1 MPRQATYKP
10 LLFTTTLRSPERLKR
25 FLAVL
30 KNYNG
35 KVLTNK
41 LAEEIAGEIIR
52 VGLYKPTNVPTTV
65 KAKFKANEPLT
76 DQEVA
81 AALKDNPQN
90 HKEAGFDKGWAS
102 RFDTWFKI
110 AKELGFVFYRNGEA
124 IRFSDTGLKLAD
136 HEHPEFEQ
144 PVFLNAFAKQQRK
157 NPFRNVLNENVP
169 LILLLKV
176 IAKLNADSNF
186 NDTGISKLELPLV
199 IYWKDD
205 DAEKLYQRIKKLRA
219 DFGFSPSWEV
229 ITEICRDEIM
239 KGQDIKRDDQS
250 IMVDYPDEFIRK
262 MRLTGLISLRGGGRF
277 IDINGNE
284 QDTIDYVIANYS
296 SYKKYTTEEDYF
308 EYIST
313 VDQRFISIA
322 PKVASVAE
330 QDKFLIKWVG
340 IYKWETIKEELLN
353 IAKGKL
359 TKHAVLKY
367 IAGHIR
373 LEFLTAL
380 AVKSRFPNIKV
391 IPNYPIDDEG
401 IPTSTAAGVGDTG
414 DIECFED
421 SNGILIEVTMLKGRA
436 QTNAEIWPIT
446 RHLEKFSSK
455 ANNAMCYF
463 VAPSIFIDSERQ
475 IKFVENTENL
485 FICPKTIEEFLAFLE
500 SSTILYS
507 SPPNSSSSSSLLARV
522 WRYVSRLFS
531 STSKCSREHVPYM
544 ENQSMAF
551 LEFRDNEFG
560 TYRIAECDRAKFEVA
575 R

>member
-10 LLFTTTLRSPERLKR
+10 LLFTTTLRSLERLKW

-30 KNYNG
+30 KNYDG
-35 KVLTNK
+35 ELLTNE
-41 LAEEIAGEIIR
+41 LATKIAGEIIR
-52 VGLYKPTNVPTTV
+52 VGLYKPTRVPGTV
-65 KAKFKANEPLT
+65 KEKFKVNEPLT

-110 AKELGFVFYRNGEA
+110 AKELGFVFYRNGET

-136 HEHPEFEQ
+136 HKHPEFEQ
-144 PVFLNAFAKQQRK
+144 PVFLNAFVKQQ
-157 NPFRNVLNENVP
+157 NNSPFRNVLNENVP

-176 IAKLNADSNF
+176 IAKLNADRNF

-219 DFGFSPSWEV
+219 DFGSSPSWEV

-239 KGQDIKRDDQS
+239 NGQDIKRDDQS

-296 SYKKYTTEEDYF
+296 NYKKYTTEEDYF

-380 AVKSRFPNIKV
+380 AVKSRFPDIKV

-401 IPTSTAAGVGDTG
+401 IPTSTAAGIGDTG

-436 QTNAEIWPIT
+436 QTIAEIWPIA

-455 ANNAMCYF
+455 AGNSMCYF
-463 VAPSIFIDSERQ
+463 VAPSIYIDSEMQ
-475 IKFVENTENL
+475 IQYVKDKKNL
-485 FICPKTIEEFLAFLE
+485 FIYPKTIEGFLAFLE
-500 SSTILYS
+500 HSTVLYS
-507 SPPNSSSSSSLLARV
+507 SSPSSSSSSSLLARA

-531 STSKCSREHVPYM
+531 SISK
-544 ENQSMAF
+544 
-551 LEFRDNEFG
+551 
-560 TYRIAECDRAKFEVA
+560 
-575 R
+575 

>member
-10 LLFTTTLRSPERLKR
+10 LLFTTTLRSLERLKW

-30 KNYNG
+30 KNYDEEE
-35 KVLTNK
+35 LTND
-41 LAEEIAGEIIR
+41 LAQTIAGELIR
-52 VGLYKPTNVPTTV
+52 VGLYKPTRVPSTV
-65 KAKFKANEPLT
+65 KEKFKSNEPLT

-81 AALKDNPQN
+81 NALRDNPQK
-90 HKEAGFDKGWAS
+90 HKEAGFDKGWPS

-110 AKELGFVFYRNGEA
+110 AKELGFVFYRNGEN

-144 PVFLNAFAKQQRK
+144 PVFLNAFVKQQ
-157 NPFRNVLNENVP
+157 NNSPFRNVLNENVP

-176 IAKLNADSNF
+176 IAKLNADSDF

-239 KGQDIKRDDQS
+239 NGQDIKRDDQS

-284 QDTIDYVIANYS
+284 QKTVDYVVANYS
-296 SYKKYTTEEDYF
+296 NYKKYTTEEDYF
-308 EYIST
+308 KYIST
-313 VDQRFISIA
+313 VDQTFFLSV
-322 PKVASVAE
+322 PKLASATE
-330 QDKFLIKWVG
+330 QEQFLVKWVG
-340 IYKWETIKEELLN
+340 FYEWKTIKVELLN

-359 TKHAVLKY
+359 TKDEVLKY
-367 IAGHIR
+367 ITSPVR

-380 AVKSRFPNIKV
+380 AVKSRFPDIKV
-391 IPNYPIDDEG
+391 IPNYPVDDEG
-401 IPTSTAAGVGDTG
+401 IPTSTAAGIGDTG

-436 QTNAEIWPIT
+436 QTIAEIWPIT

-475 IKFVENTENL
+475 IKYVENTEDL
-485 FICPKTIEEFLAFLE
+485 FICPKTIEEFLTLLE
-500 SSTILYS
+500 NSTVLYS
-507 SPPNSSSSSSLLARV
+507 MPPS
-522 WRYVSRLFS
+522 
-531 STSKCSREHVPYM
+531 
-544 ENQSMAF
+544 Q
-551 LEFRDNEFG
+551 
-560 TYRIAECDRAKFEVA
+560 
-575 R
+575 